1 LCFFFKPNDKNKP
14 NDKGPITSIVLG
26 AHVLGSKTQD
36 KRSINCR
43 NIILP
48 IKLTIIQCLLSIISP
63 IDHKIE
69 NEIFVMKKDCE
80 FEHFDILKKIVIGIV
95 RRHFVKIDAFG
106 KQSFKV

>member
-1 LCFFFKPNDKNKP
+1 
-14 NDKGPITSIVLG
+14 LG

-36 KRSINCR
+36 KRR
-43 NIILP
+43 L
-48 IKLTIIQCLLSIISP
+48 

-69 NEIFVMKKDCE
+69 NEIFVMKKHCE